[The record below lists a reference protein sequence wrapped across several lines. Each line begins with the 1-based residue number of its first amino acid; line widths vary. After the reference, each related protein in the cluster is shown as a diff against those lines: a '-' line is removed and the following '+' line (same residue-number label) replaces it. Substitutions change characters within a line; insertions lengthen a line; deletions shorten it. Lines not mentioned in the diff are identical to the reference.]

1 MNKEDKE
8 DVVVD
13 HEKYQ
18 CLVGKLIYLSHSWP
32 NIAYAVS
39 VVSQF
44 MHSPGEIHLKALYKI
59 LRYLKVTL
67 RKGIL
72 FGRNRELTLEAYT
85 NVDWGGLVVDRRLI
99 SGYCTFLGG
108 NLATLRSKKQLVV
121 ARSSVEAEFRSMA
134 HGICELLWLQI
145 ILSDLKVKWEGRVK
159 LYCDNKLTINITHNS
174 IQHDRT

>member
-1 MNKEDKE
+1 MTLQLNKEDKE

-18 CLVGKLIYLSHSWP
+18 CLVGKLIYLSHTWP

-85 NVDWGGLVVDRRLI
+85 NVDWGGLGVDRRLI
-99 SGYCTFLGG
+99 SGFCTFFFFFFLIRNEEKYIKRRKDTRERRDTGESEE
-108 NLATLRSKKQLVV
+108 TR
-121 ARSSVEAEFRSMA
+121 
-134 HGICELLWLQI
+134 
-145 ILSDLKVKWEGRVK
+145 EG
-159 LYCDNKLTINITHNS
+159 
-174 IQHDRT
+174 